1 MQAKVITSFSGK
13 PDDEILARTIAVDEI
28 ITGDL
33 AAVAVGLGWASD
45 LDAPKGKKA
54 RQAAAVDPDLE
65 AKRAAAQQAV
75 DTAAAALATAQ
86 AAEQAADEASKADAA
101 KAVSD
106 AQAALDAATAALAN
120 LG

>member
-13 PDDEILARTIAVDEI
+13 PDDEILARTIVVDEI

-45 LDAPKGKKA
+45 IDAPKGKKA
-54 RQAAAVDPDLE
+54 RQAAIDPDLDV
-65 AKRAAAQQAV
+65 KRAAAQQAV
-75 DTAAAALATAQ
+75 DAATKALATAQ
-86 AAEQAADEASKADAA
+86 AAEQAADEASKVDAA

-106 AQAALDAATAALAN
+106 AQTALDDATTTLAK